1 MKKSMLL
8 TGALMLMMASCS
20 NEEILPNE
28 EVKNNA
34 EPTLTIIATQG
45 EDADSRIAYNPSA
58 DGKTISLTWSEGDA
72 IYVCE
77 AEHPSNFIELTLE
90 DGAGTAKGTFTTTEE
105 IPWSEGEELVAYYKA
120 NDEML
125 YIDEEAINFYP
136 LDYNYVPQVQTTNGN
151 TEHLKKVN
159 YMKSEAFTYTESAVS
174 NLQFSQM
181 GAIMQLNLSGLSG
194 KTIKEL
200 KLTLDDGS
208 KSLVCYE
215 SHSIYEDVYEVEKFF
230 MHYASITFGENGAG
244 IVADETFT
252 VYLMLGATELTDGKQ
267 LTLYATASDGNVY
280 SASVTGGKVEAGKK
294 YTLSKAMEPFNFFNE
309 GKGTETSPYMIS
321 TAQHLKDLSNYINA
335 GCYMEGVHFK
345 LKNNIDLSS
354 EYGEGKGNWIPRIG
368 TDGNDFGA
376 DDTPLGFKGTFDG
389 GGNTISGLYFNN
401 SEEGNIALFGCISD
415 GGTLKNLHVEGNIT
429 ANWYSAGLVANN
441 WGTVSGCTFT
451 GSVTTDS
458 YGAGG
463 IVSSNGGTVIGC
475 SNSGTITSLQNDAS
489 PGGIVGYMNDGNIKA
504 CYNTGTIEG
513 TIKGG
518 IVGEI
523 SYADGNV
530 TIDACYHTSETPV
543 VGYIY
548 ESTVAISNC
557 YWASNSVE
565 NAVGTGSAT
574 TVTGGGRTADW
585 SAAMSAM
592 NSALNG
598 SGWQYEENTDDA
610 TKEKEPL
617 LLKKGNNDYVPV

>member
-1 MKKSMLL
+1 MKKNILL

-45 EDADSRIAYNPSA
+45 EDADSRIAYTPSA

-77 AEHPSNFIELTLE
+77 AEHPSHFIELTLE

-105 IPWSEGEELVAYYKA
+105 IPWSENEELVAYYKA

-125 YIDEEAINFYP
+125 YIDEEAIYFYP
-136 LDYNYVPQVQTTNGN
+136 LDYDFVAQVQTADGN
-151 TEHLKKVN
+151 MEHLKNVN

-200 KLTLDDGS
+200 KLALNDGS
-208 KSLVCYE
+208 ESFVCYE
-215 SHSIYEDVYEVEKFF
+215 SHSIYEVEKSF
-230 MHYASITFGENGAG
+230 MPYASITFGENGTG

-252 VYLMLGATELTDGKQ
+252 VYLMLGATELTNGKQ
-267 LTLYATASDGNVY
+267 LTLYATDSDGSIY

-294 YTLSKAMEPFNFFNE
+294 YTLSKAMTPFNFFNE
-309 GKGTETSPYMIS
+309 GEGTETSPYMIS

-335 GCYMEGVHFK
+335 GFYMEGVHFK

-354 EYGEGKGNWIPRIG
+354 ECGEGKGNWIPRIG
-368 TDGNDFGA
+368 TDGTYFGA

-389 GGNTISGLYFNN
+389 DGKTISGFYFNN
-401 SEEGNIALFGCISD
+401 SNEWDIALFGCIAV
-415 GGTLKNLHVEGNIT
+415 GGTLKNLHVQGNIT
-429 ANWYSAGLVANN
+429 ARWYAAGLVAKNC
-441 WGTVSGCTFT
+441 GTVSGCTFT

-458 YGAGG
+458 YAAGG
-463 IVSSNGGTVIGC
+463 IVSDNRGTVIGC
-475 SNSGTITSLQNDAS
+475 SNSGTINSENDES
-489 PGGIVGYMNDGNIKA
+489 GGVVGYMNGGNIKA
-504 CYNTGTIEG
+504 CYNTGTIAG

-523 SYADGNV
+523 NYAGGNV

-543 VGYIY
+543 VGNIN

-557 YWASNSVE
+557 YWTSSSVTA
-565 NAVGTGSAT
+565 AVGTGSAD
-574 TVTGGGRTADW
+574 VTDGGLTADW
-585 SAAMSAM
+585 NAAMSAM
-592 NSALNG
+592 NAALNG
-598 SGWQYEENTDDA
+598 SGWQYAKNTDNA

-617 LLKKGNNDYVPV
+617 KLQKDTP

>member
-8 TGALMLMMASCS
+8 IGALMLMMASCS

-45 EDADSRIAYNPSA
+45 EDADSRIAYNSSA

-77 AEHPSNFIELTLE
+77 AEDPSHFIELTLK

-105 IPWSEGEELVAYYKA
+105 IPWSENEGLVAYYKA
-120 NDEML
+120 NDKML
-125 YIDEEAINFYP
+125 DIDEEEKAIYFYP
-136 LDYNYVPQVQTTNGN
+136 TVYDFVAQVQTADGN
-151 TEHLKKVN
+151 MKHLENVN

-200 KLTLDDGS
+200 KLALNDGS
-208 KSLVCYE
+208 ESLVCYE
-215 SHSIYEDVYEVEKFF
+215 SHSIYEGDYEVEKSF
-230 MHYASITFGENGAG
+230 MPYASITFGENGAG

-252 VYLMLGATELTDGKQ
+252 VYLMLGATELTDGKL

-294 YTLSKAMEPFNFFNE
+294 YTLSKAMTPFKFFNDGE
-309 GKGTETSPYMIS
+309 GTETSPYMIS

-335 GCYMEGVHFK
+335 GFYMEGVHFK

-354 EYGEGKGNWIPRIG
+354 ECGEGKGNWIPRIG
-368 TDGNDFGA
+368 TDGDDFGA

-389 GGNTISGLYFNN
+389 DGKTISGLYFND
-401 SEEGNIALFGCISD
+401 SEEGEIALFGCIAV
-415 GGTLKNLHVEGNIT
+415 GGTLKNLHVQGNIT
-429 ANWYSAGLVANN
+429 AYWYSAGLVANN

-463 IVSSNGGTVIGC
+463 IVGSNGGTVIGC
-475 SNSGTITSLQNDAS
+475 SNSGTINSENGES
-489 PGGIVGYMNDGNIKA
+489 GGVVGYMGGGNIKA
-504 CYNTGTIEG
+504 CYNTGTMKG
-513 TIKGG
+513 NVKGG

-523 SYADGNV
+523 NYAGGNV

-543 VGYIY
+543 VGNIN

-557 YWASNSVE
+557 YWSEISVE

-574 TVTGGGRTADW
+574 TVTGGGQTDNW
-585 SAAMSAM
+585 SAAMTAM
-592 NSALNG
+592 NTALNG
-598 SGWQYEENTDDA
+598 SGWHYVENTDNA
-610 TKEKEPL
+610 TKDKEPL
-617 LLKKGNNDYVPV
+617 VLEKGNNL

>member
-151 TEHLKKVN
+151 TEHLKNVN

-194 KTIKEL
+194 KAIKEL
-200 KLTLDDGS
+200 KLALNDGS
-208 KSLVCYE
+208 ESLVCYE
-215 SHSIYEDVYEVEKFF
+215 SHSIYEGDYEVEKSF

-267 LTLYATASDGNVY
+267 LTLYATASDGTMY
-280 SASVTGGKVEAGKK
+280 SASVTGGKLEAGKK
-294 YTLSKAMEPFNFFNE
+294 YTLNKAMTSFKFFNE
-309 GKGTETSPYMIS
+309 GEGTETSPYMIS
-321 TAQHLKDLSNYINA
+321 TAQHLKDLSNYINV
-335 GCYMEGVHFK
+335 GFYMEGVHFK
-345 LKNNIDLSS
+345 LNNNIDLSS
-354 EYGEGKGNWIPRIG
+354 ECGENQGNWIPRIG
-368 TDGNDFGA
+368 TDGTYFGA

-389 GGNTISGLYFNN
+389 DGKTISGLYFND
-401 SEEGNIALFGCISD
+401 SEEGEIALFGCISD
-415 GGTLKNLHVEGNIT
+415 GGTLKNLHVQGNIT
-429 ANWYSAGLVANN
+429 AHWYAAGLVAKNC
-441 WGTVSGCTFT
+441 GTVSGCTFT
-451 GSVTTDS
+451 GSVTTIYD
-458 YGAGG
+458 GAGG
-463 IVSSNGGTVIGC
+463 IVGSNRGTVIGC
-475 SNSGTITSLQNDAS
+475 SNSGTITSLEIDGNA
-489 PGGIVGYMNDGNIKA
+489 GGIVGYMNGGNIKA
-504 CYNTGTIEG
+504 CYNIGMITGND
-513 TIKGG
+513 KGG

-523 SYADGNV
+523 NYADGNV

-543 VGYIY
+543 VGNIN
-548 ESTVAISNC
+548 ESMVTVSNC
-557 YWASNSVE
+557 YWASSSVTA
-565 NAVGTGSAT
+565 AVGTGSAT
-574 TVTGGGRTADW
+574 VTGGGQTADW

-592 NSALNG
+592 NAALNG
-598 SGWQYEENTDDA
+598 SGWQYDENTDNE
-610 TKEKEPL
+610 TEPL
-617 LLKKGNNDYVPV
+617 VLEKGNNEYVPV

>member
-20 NEEILPNE
+20 NEEIFPNE

-45 EDADSRIAYNPSA
+45 EDADSRIAYTPSA

-77 AEHPSNFIELTLE
+77 AEHPSHFIELTLE

-125 YIDEEAINFYP
+125 YIDEVMKAIYFYP
-136 LDYNYVPQVQTTNGN
+136 TDYDYVPQVQTADGN
-151 TEHLKKVN
+151 MKHLENVN

-200 KLTLDDGS
+200 KLALNDGS
-208 KSLVCYE
+208 ESLVCYE
-215 SHSIYEDVYEVEKFF
+215 GHYIDGNFTEVENTFKP
-230 MHYASITFGENGAG
+230 YASITFGENGAG

-252 VYLMLGATELTDGKQ
+252 VYLMLGATELTNGKQ
-267 LTLYATASDGNVY
+267 LTLYATDSDGTIY
-280 SASVTGGKVEAGKK
+280 SASVTGGKLEAGKK
-294 YTLSKAMEPFNFFNE
+294 YTLSKAMESFNFFNE

-335 GCYMEGVHFK
+335 GFYMEGVHFK
-345 LKNNIDLSS
+345 LENNIDLSS

-389 GGNTISGLYFNN
+389 DGKTISGLYFNN
-401 SEEGNIALFGCISD
+401 SEEGDIALFGCIAV
-415 GGTLKNLHVEGNIT
+415 GGTLKNLHVQGNIT
-429 ANWYSAGLVANN
+429 ARWYAAGLVANN
-441 WGTVSGCTFT
+441 CGTVSGCTFT
-451 GSVTTDS
+451 GSVTTYFYD
-458 YGAGG
+458 AGG
-463 IVSSNGGTVIGC
+463 IVGSNRGTVIGC
-475 SNSGTITSLQNDAS
+475 SNSGTITSLQNDDSA
-489 PGGIVGYMNDGNIKA
+489 GGIVGYMNGGNIKA
-504 CYNTGTIEG
+504 CYNTGTIAG

-523 SYADGNV
+523 NYAGNV
-530 TIDACYHTSETPV
+530 TIDACYHTSITPV
-543 VGYIY
+543 VGNINK
-548 ESTVAISNC
+548 STVTVSNC
-557 YWASNSVE
+557 YWASSSVTA
-565 NAVGTGSAT
+565 AVGTGSAT
-574 TVTGGGRTADW
+574 TVTGGGQTDNW
-585 SAAMSAM
+585 SDAMTAM
-592 NSALNG
+592 NTALNG
-598 SGWQYEENTDDA
+598 SGWQYVVNTDDA

-617 LLKKGNNDYVPV
+617 KLLKVTP